1 MTNSKMLGP
10 RPIKDIVS
18 SLGISDAEWT
28 PFGKHAGKVSLDIL
42 GRLKSRPNGKLV
54 LVTAITP
61 TPFGE
66 GKTTTTIGLGQGMA
80 LIGANVAVALR
91 QPSLGPV
98 FGVKGGGTGGGRSLL
113 YPMDVINLHFT
124 GDIHAVSA
132 AHNLASAFLDNH
144 LHHGNTLGIDPS
156 TIRWPRVVDVN
167 DRALRK
173 MVIGLG
179 GKANGVPREDRFD
192 ITTASE
198 VMAVLA
204 LAEGRDDL
212 RRRLGRIRVAM
223 TRDGA
228 PVTCESLGVAGAMAA
243 LLRDAME
250 PNLVQTCEGVP
261 AFVHAGP
268 FANIAHGNSSVV
280 ADRVALKVADYV
292 LTEGGFG
299 ADMGAEKFVHIK
311 CRQANLKPSACV
323 LVATIRALK
332 MHAGVGK
339 AVMGKPLDEIFRVE
353 DPDAVRRGGANLAKH
368 IENMRAFGMP
378 VVVAINAFPTDTPA
392 ENEAVREV
400 ALAAGARACV
410 LSTHFADGGAGAV
423 ELARA
428 VKAAADEGAPNFR
441 MLYEDAAPLA
451 KKIETLAMNVYGA
464 DGIDLSPAAARDL
477 AALEKDGFGGLPICM
492 AKTQSSLSHDASLIG
507 RPRGFRVPIREVR
520 LMAGAGFVTVLAGDI
535 MTMPGLPSKPAGL
548 SIEVTPDGTIS
559 GLF

>member
-1 MTNSKMLGP
+1 MTDVASPGTK
-10 RPIKDIVS
+10 PIASIVDA
-18 SLGISDAEWT
+18 LGILPAEWT

-42 GRLKSRPNGKLV
+42 KRLAHRPDGKLV

-80 LIGANVAVALR
+80 RIGANVAVALR

-98 FGVKGGGTGGGRSLL
+98 FGVKGGGTGGGKSLL
-113 YPMDVINLHFT
+113 FPMDAINMHFT

-144 LHHGNTLGIDPS
+144 LHHGNALGIDPS

-167 DRALRK
+167 DRAIRRI
-173 MVIGLG
+173 VIGLG

-204 LAEGRDDL
+204 LAEGREDL
-212 RRRLGRIRVAM
+212 RARLGRIRVAS
-223 TRDGA
+223 TRDGK
-228 PVTCESLGVAGAMAA
+228 PVTCEDIGVAGAMAA
-243 LLRDAME
+243 LLRDAIE
-250 PNLVQTCEGVP
+250 PNLAQTCEGVP

-268 FANIAHGNSSVV
+268 FANIAHGNSSVL
-280 ADRVALKVADYV
+280 ADRIALKVADYV
-292 LTEGGFG
+292 LTEAGFG
-299 ADMGAEKFVHIK
+299 ADMGAEKFVHVK
-311 CRQANLKPSACV
+311 CRQSGLKPAACV

-339 AVMGKPLDEIFRVE
+339 AVMGKPLDEVFARE
-353 DPDAVRRGGANLAKH
+353 DVDAVRRGGANLAKH
-368 IENMRAFGMP
+368 IENMRAFGLP

-392 ENEAVREV
+392 ENEAVKEV
-400 ALAAGARACV
+400 ALAAGAKDCI
-410 LSTHFADGGAGAV
+410 LSTHFAHGGAGA
-423 ELARA
+423 EALARA
-428 VKAAADEGAPNFR
+428 LKAAADEGAPDFR
-441 MLYEDAAPLA
+441 MLYDASTPLVA
-451 KKIETLAMNVYGA
+451 KIETLAKRVYGA
-464 DGIDLSPAAARDL
+464 EGIDVAPAAAREL
-477 AALEKDGFGGLPICM
+477 AALEKDGFGHLPICM
-492 AKTQSSLSHDASLIG
+492 AKTQSSLSHDPNLIG
-507 RPRGFRVPIREVR
+507 RPSGFRVPIREVR

-548 SIEVTPDGTIS
+548 AINVAADGTIS

>member
-1 MTNSKMLGP
+1 MLNAAMLGP
-10 RPIKDIVS
+10 RPISDVVA
-18 SLGISDAEWT
+18 SLGITEGEWT
-28 PFGKHAGKVSLDIL
+28 PFGKHAGKISLDIL
-42 GRLKSRPNGKLV
+42 DRLKDRPDGKLI

-80 LIGANVAVALR
+80 RLGANVAVALR

-98 FGVKGGGTGGGRSLL
+98 FGVKGGGTGGGRSILF
-113 YPMDVINLHFT
+113 PMDVINLHFT

-144 LHHGNTLGIDPS
+144 LHHGNALGIDPS
-156 TIRWPRVVDVN
+156 TIRWPRVVDIN

-173 MVIGLG
+173 LVIGLG
-179 GKANGVPREDRFD
+179 GKVNGVPREERFD
-192 ITTASE
+192 ISTASE

-204 LAEGRDDL
+204 LAEGRADL

-243 LLRDAME
+243 LLRDAIE

-261 AFVHAGP
+261 ALVHAGP

-311 CRQANLKPSACV
+311 CRQGNLRPSACV

-339 AVMGKPLDEIFRVE
+339 AVMGKPLDDVFHRE
-353 DPDAVRRGGANLAKH
+353 DPDAVRRGGVNLAKH

-392 ENEAVREV
+392 EIAAVRDV
-400 ALAAGARACV
+400 ALAAGARDCV

-423 ELARA
+423 DLARA
-428 VKAAADEGAPNFR
+428 VKEAADIGAPHFR
-441 MLYEDAAPLA
+441 MLYADSAPLA
-451 KKIETLAMNVYGA
+451 KKIETLAVEVYGG
-464 DGIDLSPAAARDL
+464 DGIDLSPSAARDL
-477 AALEKDGFGGLPICM
+477 AGLEKEGLGHLPICM

-535 MTMPGLPSKPAGL
+535 MTMPGLPSKPAGFNVDVNAEG
-548 SIEVTPDGTIS
+548 IIS